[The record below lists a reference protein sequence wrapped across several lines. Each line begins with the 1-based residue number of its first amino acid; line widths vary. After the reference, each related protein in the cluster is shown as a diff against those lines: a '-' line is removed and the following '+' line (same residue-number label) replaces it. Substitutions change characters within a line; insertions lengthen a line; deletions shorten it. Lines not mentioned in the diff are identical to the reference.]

1 MRLSL
6 ALLLLAAC
14 GIANAAGTTAAPEP
28 ATLYADATVIDGT
41 GSAPKPHQ
49 DILVRGERIVATGAH
64 GTLAATDTAGARN
77 VDLRGRFVIP
87 GLVDSHVHLATPPN
101 QSRARATL
109 RRNLYG
115 GVTAVRD
122 MADDLRPVG
131 ELARE
136 ARMAEI
142 PSPDIFYAALMA
154 GPDFFADP
162 RVMVASEGMKPGTA
176 PWMQSIDDSTDIAQA
191 VTLARGT
198 SATAIKVYADLP
210 PDLVAAITREAHRQ
224 GMQVWAHS
232 AVFPTRPKDVVAAGV
247 DVASH
252 ACYQAYEVQ
261 PTIPQAYEDHTPVD
275 ETLLAADGN
284 DPVLAQLYAQMRER
298 GTLLDATGSL
308 FVRYDALRKSNPKM
322 RPLRCTGAAT
332 IRIVRQAWKA
342 GVPISTGTDDD
353 GEREAAWPSVYG
365 EIFFLVRDVGMS
377 PLQALHSATQVG
389 AQAAA
394 QDADMGT
401 IEAGKLADFVVLAK
415 DPSTDIG
422 NLRSIETTVKRGREY
437 RRADYRPITAEEWG
451 NDD

>member
-1 MRLSL
+1 MRLSV
-6 ALLLLAAC
+6 ALMLLAAS
-14 GIANAAGTTAAPEP
+14 GIANAAGHAGAPEP

-41 GSAPKPHQ
+41 GSAPKPRQ
-49 DILVRGERIVATGAH
+49 DILVRGERIVATGGH

-77 VDLRGRFVIP
+77 VDLHGRYVIP
-87 GLVDSHVHLATPPN
+87 GLIDSHVHLATPPN
-101 QSRARATL
+101 LPRARAAL

-136 ARMAEI
+136 ARVAEI
-142 PSPDIFYAALMA
+142 PSPDIYYAALMA
-154 GPDFFADP
+154 GPSFFADP
-162 RVMVASEGMKPGTA
+162 RVLAVTAGVKPGTA
-176 PWMQSIDDSTDIAQA
+176 PWMQAIDERTYIARA

-198 SATAIKVYADLP
+198 SATAIKIYADLP
-210 PDLVAAITREAHRQ
+210 PELVAAITREAHRQ

-232 AVFPTRPKDVVAAGV
+232 AVFPTRPRDVIDAGI

-261 PTIPQAYEDHTPVD
+261 KTIPQSYEDHTPVD
-275 ETLLAADGN
+275 ERLLAADGD
-284 DPVLAQLYAQMRER
+284 DPVLARLYADMRER
-298 GTLLDATGSL
+298 GILLDATGSL
-308 FVRYDALRKSNPKM
+308 FVRYDALRKSDPELK
-322 RPLRCTGAAT
+322 PLRCTGAAT
-332 IRIVRQAWKA
+332 IRIVRQAWQA
-342 GVPISTGTDDD
+342 GVGISAGTDDD
-353 GEREAAWPSVYG
+353 GERRAAWPSVHD

-401 IEAGKLADFVVLAK
+401 IATGKLADFVVLAK
-415 DPSTDIG
+415 DPSADIG
-422 NLRSIETTVKRGREY
+422 NLRSIVATVKRGREY
-437 RRADYRPITAEEWG
+437 PRADYRPITQEEWG

>member
-1 MRLSL
+1 MRLSI

-14 GIANAAGTTAAPEP
+14 GIANAADRTDAPEP

-41 GSAPKPHQ
+41 GAAPKPHQ

-64 GTLAATDTAGARN
+64 GTLAAIDTAGARH

-87 GLVDSHVHLATPPN
+87 GLIDSHVHMATPPN

-122 MADDLRPVG
+122 MADDLRAVA

-142 PSPDIFYAALMA
+142 PAPDIYYAALMA

-162 RVMVASEGMKPGTA
+162 RVMVASEGVKPGTA
-176 PWMQSIDDSTDIAQA
+176 PWMQAIDDSTDIAQA

-210 PDLVAAITREAHRQ
+210 PNLVAAIAREAHRQ
-224 GMQVWAHS
+224 GLRVWAHS
-232 AVFPTRPKDVVAAGV
+232 AVFPTRPGDVVAAGV

-275 ETLLAADGN
+275 ETLLAADGD
-284 DPVLAQLYAQMRER
+284 DPVLARLYAQMRER

-322 RPLRCTGAAT
+322 RPLRCTGPAT

-353 GEREAAWPSVYG
+353 GEREAIWPSVYD
-365 EIFFLVRDVGMS
+365 EIFFLVHDVGMD

-389 AQAAA
+389 ARAAA

-415 DPSTDIG
+415 DPSADIG

-437 RRADYRPITAEEWG
+437 RRADYRPITRREWG
-451 NDD
+451 NED